1 MVLARIVVSL
11 SYCGTAARGRRRVRG
26 EQLPGAG
33 VRRSNNVSFPVLN
46 SYNPVIG
53 LAAHNAIGIIH
64 GPPGNGA
71 FGIDIGTPRRQTGG
85 LLHALPD
92 LVVG

>member
-1 MVLARIVVSL
+1 
-11 SYCGTAARGRRRVRG
+11 
-26 EQLPGAG
+26 
-33 VRRSNNVSFPVLN
+33 VLN

-71 FGIDIGTPRRQTGG
+71 FGIDIGTPHRQTGG